1 MGVKDPRYY
10 PKRFCTDVRDPRYY
24 PKSSVAQE
32 KTHGHV
38 YHLDVELSDRSRG

>member
-10 PKRFCTDVRDPRYY
+10 PKRFCTGVRHLRYY
-24 PKSSVAQE
+24 LKSSVAQE

-38 YHLDVELSDRSRG
+38 YQLDLELNDSSQG